1 MAKVVNPA
9 EFVNKSLDEKI
20 LCSKEILNQA
30 IEKFGIEKTLLAWT
44 GGKDSTLILW
54 ILMELCEENEIKKL
68 HQGREI
74 KIPDCL
80 FINEGNVFPEIQN
93 FVSEIEATKNLELF
107 DVINKDVFDL
117 ACGIVGNTIHIQDLN
132 KRNRMELEKINFQK
146 REFRFDPESF
156 EGNHLMK
163 TVALNMFL
171 EDNDYECMITGIR
184 WDEQDARKDET
195 AFSPRKDPDHTRI
208 HPILHFDERD
218 VWEAHFKMKVPYC
231 NLYEKG
237 YRSLGA
243 AGTTTRTSD
252 LPAWKQDL
260 ESTIE
265 RSGRKQDKENLMK
278 KLRDLGYM

>member
-1 MAKVVNPA
+1 MDKVVNPA
-9 EFVNKSLDEKI
+9 DFVNKSLSEKI

-54 ILMELCEENEIKKL
+54 MLIEMCKEK
-68 HQGREI
+68 GI

-80 FINEGNVFPEIQN
+80 FINEGHVFQEILDFVDEIGSKNKLNVHHALN
-93 FVSEIEATKNLELF
+93 N
-107 DVINKDVFDL
+107 DVFDL
-117 ACGIVGNTIHIQDLN
+117 AGGKPGNIVDVKDLN
-132 KRNRMELEKINFQK
+132 KRNRLELEKMNFGK
-146 REFRFDPESF
+146 NEFKFDPESF

-171 EDNDYECMITGIR
+171 ESNGYECMITGIR
-184 WDEQDARKDET
+184 WDEQGARKDET

-243 AGTTTRTSD
+243 AGTTTKTSD

-260 ESTIE
+260 ESTAE
-265 RSGRKQDKENLMK
+265 RSGRKQDKENLME